1 MSQLDSAINI
11 ANAISSKDFN
21 VRARQ
26 CVRVCNRNASCSAC
40 IDVCPSNCIV
50 CADNELGVNW
60 DECVG
65 CGACIV
71 ACPVEVFSFT
81 GQSDTQ
87 LVEDALAAAKES
99 NVAVA
104 IVCQA
109 MYSRA
114 KDLVDVNKILVVP
127 CLGRID
133 ETMLVRIASCGINSI
148 SLVHFD
154 CESCFNKT
162 SGVRVETVTNN
173 AKELLKAWGNHCKV
187 QVRGKLP
194 TAVRRNA
201 QEEFDED
208 KRAFFKNIKEESRQ
222 VASIVATTAIAD
234 AISNGEDVKEEP
246 YHVLEDGTLP
256 KANTLR
262 RAQLLTALDAMLE
275 NNEQMQEGILHSGIF
290 YRVSIDRDTCKSC
303 RMCANFCP
311 VGALRKFQT
320 SDSKLGVIHTPALC
334 VGCKCCQDICPSK
347 SLKLFAVAKTNDVTE
362 RKTYAYYM
370 NKPPVEF
377 NRPDTMFNTVRNLID
392 SDQISDLQR

>member
-26 CVRVCNRNASCSAC
+26 CVRVCNRNASCSTC
-40 IDVCPSNCIV
+40 IDVCPAHCIS
-50 CADNELGVNW
+50 CTNNELEVNW

-65 CGACIV
+65 CGACIA

-81 GQSDTQ
+81 GQNDTQ
-87 LVEDALAAAKES
+87 LVEDALVSAKAS
-99 NVAVA
+99 NGAVT

-114 KDLVDVNKILVVP
+114 KELVDSSKILVVP

-133 ETMLVRIASCGINSI
+133 ETMLVRIAGCGIDSI
-148 SLVHFD
+148 ALVHFD

-162 SGVRVETVTNN
+162 SGCRAEVVANN
-173 AKELLKAWGNHCKV
+173 AKELLKAWGNPCKV
-187 QVRGKLP
+187 QFRGKLP

-208 KRAFFKNIKEESRQ
+208 KRAFFKNIKEESKQ
-222 VASIVATTAIAD
+222 VASIVATTAITD

-256 KANTLR
+256 KANTVR
-262 RAQLLTALDAMLE
+262 REQLLTALDAMLD
-275 NNEQMQEGILHSGIF
+275 NGEQLQEGILHSGIF

-320 SDSKLGVIHTPALC
+320 SDSKLGVIHTPAIC

-347 SLKLFAVAKTNDVTE
+347 SLKLFAVAKTNDVIE